1 MSESVVEYLL
11 LIHKGMDMYHVSL
24 VKQCEL
30 LETQLNNDMN
40 DDKRYYLQ
48 FAMIFQAV
56 SINFEQFNSNFVAN
70 LKEYHLSTC
79 M

>member
-1 MSESVVEYLL
+1 MS
-11 LIHKGMDMYHVSL
+11 
-24 VKQCEL
+24 
-30 LETQLNNDMN
+30 

-79 M
+79 MEVDELTTSYLDPLVNSYRKYKSSEESLIDSGKKWLKG

>member
-1 MSESVVEYLL
+1 ME
-11 LIHKGMDMYHVSL
+11 MYHGSL

-56 SINFEQFNSNFVAN
+56 SINF
-70 LKEYHLSTC
+70 
-79 M
+79 